1 MSPPSSV
8 TDPQQYFNN
17 CAFASITTVIH
28 NPVFENFLQIY
39 ESLPV
44 KAYKL
49 TTDTQSMHPTT
60 ADYIVV
66 GGGLTGCVVASRLA
80 RSASSPSVILIE
92 AGPDATSE
100 PGTDTILAGLA
111 LMGGE
116 LDYSYQSEPVAETA
130 SRVHNLPAGKV
141 LGGGSMLNY
150 GGWLVADA
158 KDYDDWGKKV
168 DDERW
173 SYKGLKPWLDKL
185 EQEFKVSAISDDLQR
200 KYPLREAVEDAW
212 KELGVERT
220 AGISGSMTGLTEMK
234 ENLRADGVRQPS
246 HEVYPLKDVIVL
258 TNTSVERIL
267 FTANK
272 ANGVRLDDG
281 RTLRAHKEIIL
292 CAGAYR
298 TPQLLMLSGIG
309 PQEVLSANNIPT
321 IHASTEVGQNL
332 FDHFAVYMAF
342 RLRDPSQNLA
352 LGSSGW
358 KNPSLFKGLP
368 YDWVVSE
375 GVPQTVL
382 EKHPSGP
389 EFESRNLSEVL
400 TVYVPPGIPGI
411 PFDGSHIATST
422 MLLLPTSR
430 GTVSLNPSPK
440 DSPKIQPNY
449 ISTALDR
456 DVLKYA
462 ARRTLKMMLG
472 TKSMEEHIESETP
485 PSGPGLEG
493 LVPLTVDVSDEVL
506 QERIERSGMQ
516 HHHSGGTAAMGKVVD
531 VEGRV
536 FGVNGLRVADA
547 SVLPLPMGGHPQ
559 ATLYALA
566 EQLTSFITI

>member
-1 MSPPSSV
+1 MPSL
-8 TDPQQYFNN
+8 
-17 CAFASITTVIH
+17 ASGIH
-28 NPVFENFLQIY
+28 NPAIENFLQIH

-44 KAYKL
+44 KYYEL
-49 TTDTQSMHPTT
+49 NTETQNMQPTT

-100 PGTDTILAGLA
+100 PRTDTILAGLA
-111 LMGGE
+111 LMGGK
-116 LDYSYQSEPVAETA
+116 LDYSYQSEPVTETA

-168 DDERW
+168 GDERW
-173 SYKGLKPWLDKL
+173 SYKGLKHWLGRV

-220 AGISGSMTGLTEMK
+220 AGVRGSMTGLIEMK
-234 ENLRADGVRQPS
+234 ENPRADGVRQPS
-246 HEVYPLKDVIVL
+246 HQVYPLDNVTVL

-272 ANGVRLDDG
+272 AHGVRLDDG

-309 PQEVLSANNIPT
+309 PQEILSANNIPT
-321 IHASTEVGQNL
+321 IHALAEVGQNL

-352 LGSSGW
+352 LGSPGW
-358 KNPSLFKGLP
+358 QNPSFFKGLP

-375 GVPQTVL
+375 GVPQIVL

-389 EFESRNLSEVL
+389 EFASRNLSEVL
-400 TVYVPPGIPGI
+400 TIYVPPGIPGI
-411 PFDGSHIATST
+411 LIDGSHIATST

-430 GTVSLNPSPK
+430 GTVSLNSSSPK
-440 DSPKIQPNY
+440 DPPRIQPNY
-449 ISTALDR
+449 LSTALDR
-456 DVLKYA
+456 DVLKHA
-462 ARRTLKMMLG
+462 ARRTVDMVLG
-472 TKSMEEHIESETP
+472 TKSLEKYVVSETP

-493 LVPLTVDVSDEVL
+493 LVPLTVDVSDGVL

-536 FGVNGLRVADA
+536 FGVDGLRVADA

-566 EQLTSFITI
+566 EQLTSFISM